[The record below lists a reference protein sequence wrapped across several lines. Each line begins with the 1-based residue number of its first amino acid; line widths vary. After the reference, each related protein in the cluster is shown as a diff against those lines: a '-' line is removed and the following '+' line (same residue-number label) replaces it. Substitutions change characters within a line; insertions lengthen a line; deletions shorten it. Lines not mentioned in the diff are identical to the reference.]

1 LIYVTVTDDYGTELA
16 RVRIENLS
24 DGDPEWGRYSAEFAV
39 ERVGAIG
46 LHRRSFIFKR
56 LHGNVLGLLQV
67 ALSTLSIE
75 ELELENAPIGPSDLA
90 RRQRGVVG
98 QIQGWPS
105 KLRHN

>member
-1 LIYVTVTDDYGTELA
+1 MIYVTVTDDEGTELA
-16 RVRIENLS
+16 QVRIENIG
-24 DGDPEWGRYSAEFAV
+24 DGDDPEWGRYSAEFAV

-90 RRQRGVVG
+90 RRQIGRAHV
-98 QIQGWPS
+98 
-105 KLRHN
+105 